1 MTHLKERDRESSPLG
16 PRLHLARR
24 KAGLSLRALA
34 DATDGMIS
42 HSSIRQV
49 ENGERWP
56 EPIVLEA
63 LCLALGV
70 SPRSLLDPL
79 EINLGEIEFRKVA
92 RTTAADRQAVR
103 EELLELLERY
113 LEIEDIL
120 EMDEQWTAPVL
131 EIAAS
136 NEDESYP
143 EDMAR
148 ALREEWKLGIEPI
161 HDLTKMLE
169 EKGLKVLLPQASV
182 TISGLTCE
190 VHRKGRPSVFV
201 AVANRGQSLERR
213 RFTLA
218 HELGHRVLNFEGLNG
233 KMAESVCNQFAGAF
247 LVPKETLERELGTER
262 RTPLYR
268 ELMMTKRFF
277 RVSAAALVL
286 RLKQVGIM
294 DAAARDR
301 LFKTMGQ
308 TWRTV
313 EPEPLEVKPPEEK
326 QPKSS
331 TFKLEA
337 PRFERLVYRALG
349 LDFISAGKAAE
360 LLGVN
365 IREVRRNIDGG
376 SAA

>member
-1 MTHLKERDRESSPLG
+1 MKITLPERDRESSPLG

-34 DATDGMIS
+34 DATDGVIS
-42 HSSIRQV
+42 HASIRQV

-56 EPIVLEA
+56 EPIILEA

-70 SPRSLLDPL
+70 SPRSLLAPL
-79 EINLGEIEFRKVA
+79 DIALGEIEFRKVA

-103 EELLELLERY
+103 EEILELLERY

-120 EMDEQWTAPVL
+120 EMDEQWSAPALSV
-131 EIAAS
+131 AS
-136 NEDESYP
+136 SNQDESYP

-161 HDLTKMLE
+161 HDFTKMLE
-169 EKGLKVLLPQASV
+169 EKGLKVLLPRASV

-190 VHRKGRPSVFV
+190 VHRLGRPSVFV
-201 AVANRGQSLERR
+201 AVANREHSLERR

-218 HELGHRVLNFEGLNG
+218 HELGHRVLDFEGLNG

-247 LVPKETLERELGTER
+247 LVPKETLERELGEHQ
-262 RTPLYR
+262 RTPTYR

-277 RVSAAALVL
+277 RVSAAMLVL

-294 DAAARDR
+294 DVAARDR
-301 LFKTMGQ
+301 FFKTIGKN
-308 TWRTV
+308 WRTD
-313 EPEPLEVKPPEEK
+313 EPEPLEEKPSGGRANPL
-326 QPKSS
+326 
-331 TFKLEA
+331 TNLEP

-349 LDFISAGKAAE
+349 MDYISAGKAAE
-360 LLGVN
+360 LLHVG
-365 IREVRRNIDGG
+365 IREVKRNIDGG
-376 SAA
+376 GAD